1 MSDSHEGTAL
11 EKSPTATFVVL
22 ISGPPAAGKTS
33 LSMEIAEAMAVPL
46 FTKDEIKER
55 LFDTIG
61 WSDVEWS
68 KKLGGATYELLFWI
82 IERCVSSCV
91 SLVMESTFHPEWHR
105 ARLHDLMDRYGFRLI
120 EVHCMAEPDVL
131 AERFRRRQRHP
142 GHRDEEIV
150 DTFEEDL
157 AKGAHAALAIGDAMI
172 EVDTTDPDA
181 VDVEALIAKVREA
194 IS

>member
-1 MSDSHEGTAL
+1 MSPD
-11 EKSPTATFVVL
+11 TFLVL
-22 ISGPPAAGKTS
+22 ISGPPAGGKTS
-33 LSMEIAEAMAVPL
+33 LSMNVAAALELPL

-105 ARLHDLMDRYGFRLI
+105 ARLHELMSRCGVRLI
-120 EVHCMAEPDVL
+120 EVHCTADPDVL
-131 AERFRRRQRHP
+131 TARFRRRTRHP
-142 GHRDEEIV
+142 GHRDEEVV
-150 DTFEEDL
+150 DTFEDDL
-157 AKGAHAALAIGDAMI
+157 AKGAHGPLAIGDVLI

-181 VDVEALIAKVREA
+181 VDVDALIARVREA
-194 IS
+194 IC